1 VGFLC
6 GSCVSPRP
14 VSSLVTS
21 PLNAE
26 MVESDDMGV
35 VMHTQVPGPWVKC
48 DKLRRCSLHCSE
60 RVTQRVW
67 ALSRLSRGAS
77 QSRSK
82 VYFVHYLCTV
92 YLSAVFST
100 SPTKEALHTGA
111 PPNPRTLSL
120 QCISM
125 RLLHPR
131 LLHGVTLPVLAHP
144 LCDLRCSLRP
154 TLARLTP
161 APTLRCSLARP
172 LCGLRCSPG
181 RHSPARRPPR
191 RSPNQHPAGARLPST
206 GGRRWQ

>member
-1 VGFLC
+1 VAFLC

-67 ALSRLSRGAS
+67 ALSRLSKRAS
-77 QSRSK
+77 QNRSK

-92 YLSAVFST
+92 YLSALSPT
-100 SPTKEALHTGA
+100 SPTKEVLHTGT
-111 PPNPRTLSL
+111 PLIPVLSL
-120 QCISM
+120 FSASRFKYIRKIENSQPSCTVARDPRPQR
-125 RLLHPR
+125 RLD
-131 LLHGVTLPVLAHP
+131 
-144 LCDLRCSLRP
+144 LC
-154 TLARLTP
+154 A
-161 APTLRCSLARP
+161 
-172 LCGLRCSPG
+172 
-181 RHSPARRPPR
+181 
-191 RSPNQHPAGARLPST
+191 
-206 GGRRWQ
+206 